1 MATQRVWRLLGVA
14 TLAAGLGG
22 CTSTISGDSPGGSR
36 VSRPV
41 IPSVSASQRVV
52 EDYLRAASNAD
63 GARMYGLIASS
74 ERDDESPKTLGKTA
88 ADRYSTATK
97 WEVLKTEESGST
109 SEVVVD
115 MKNAKVDPNPTKF
128 TLTREAGE
136 WRIIDSP
143 ELHEREKNGDLH
155 IKF

>member
-1 MATQRVWRLLGVA
+1 MATLRIFQFLTLGA
-14 TLAAGLGG
+14 LAVGLGG
-22 CTSTISGDSPGGSR
+22 CTSTISGDSPGGTR

-41 IPSVSASQRVV
+41 LPSISASQRVV
-52 EDYLRAASNAD
+52 EDYLKAASTGD

-74 ERDDESPKTLGKTA
+74 ERERESPTTLGKTA
-88 ADRYSTATK
+88 ADRYSPSTK
-97 WEVLKTEESGST
+97 WEVLKTRETGST

-115 MKNAKVDPNPTKF
+115 MKGAKVEPNPTKF
-128 TLTREAGE
+128 TLTRESGE
-136 WRIIDSP
+136 WRIVDSP

>member
-1 MATQRVWRLLGVA
+1 MTMTRGSIGCLGV
-14 TLAAGLGG
+14 TLLLAAGLGG
-22 CTSTISGDSPGGSR
+22 CTSTISGDSPGR

-41 IPSVSASQRVV
+41 IPAVSASQRVV
-52 EDYLRAASNAD
+52 EDYLRAASEAD

-74 ERDDESPKTLGKTA
+74 ERNNETPTTLRKTA
-88 ADRYSTATK
+88 ADRYSTGTK
-97 WEVLKTEESGST
+97 WEVLKAEERGST

-115 MKNAKVDPNPTKF
+115 VKGAKVDPNPTKF
-128 TLTREAGE
+128 TLTRENGE
-136 WRIIDSP
+136 WRIVDSP

>member
-1 MATQRVWRLLGVA
+1 MIKTRGRIWS
-14 TLAAGLGG
+14 LAAAGLVMVGLGG
-22 CTSTISGDSPGGSR
+22 CTSTISGDSPGR

-52 EDYLRAASNAD
+52 EEYLRAASEGD

-74 ERDDESPKTLGKTA
+74 ERNNETPTSLGKTA
-88 ADRYSTATK
+88 ADRYSTGTR
-97 WEVLKTEESGST
+97 WEVLKAEERGST

-115 MKNAKVDPNPTKF
+115 VKGAKVEPNPTKF
-128 TLTREAGE
+128 TLTRENGE
-136 WRIIDSP
+136 WRIVDSP